1 MSGKWLTLMEYSA
14 KHRVSISTL
23 RRRIKSEEMAYQL
36 ADGKYYLKDEALPTQ
51 SAASG
56 SENTIVPPKR
66 EPTSQIQEPS
76 NLQTRTQN
84 TSNDHKV
91 CATSEALL
99 VEVKKAYALVLQE
112 KEEQIL
118 HLREEASDLKTLVRV
133 LENEVSRL
141 TAMKPAPA
149 ERAVS
154 TNYSSQDFDLGLEL
168 DTF

>member
-1 MSGKWLTLMEYSA
+1 MSSKWLTLMEYSA

-36 ADGKYYLKDEALPTQ
+36 ADGKYYLMDEALPTQ

-56 SENTIVPPKR
+56 SENTIAPPKR
-66 EPTSQIQEPS
+66 DLASQIQEPS
-76 NLQTRTQN
+76 N
-84 TSNDHKV
+84 SKNDHRA

-118 HLREEASDLKTLVRV
+118 QLREEVSDLKTLVRV

-141 TAMKPAPA
+141 NAPKPQQISQG
-149 ERAVS
+149 VS
-154 TNYSSQDFDLGLEL
+154 TNYGSSDFDLGLEL